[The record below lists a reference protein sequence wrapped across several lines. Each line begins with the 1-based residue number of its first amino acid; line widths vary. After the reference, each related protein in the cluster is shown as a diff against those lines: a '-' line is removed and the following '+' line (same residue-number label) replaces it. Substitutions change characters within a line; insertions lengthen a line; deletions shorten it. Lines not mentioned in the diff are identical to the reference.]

1 MMRET
6 LKLQV
11 FLGLWLSLAAGIGA
25 QRQPAADPS
34 KSDTQEQ
41 ASPFAGSSILDT
53 AVFVGDLAAPARAR
67 KEADRG
73 RKLLVKEHRVADS
86 AAAFRKAI
94 ELAPSFSEA
103 YFLLGAAYMGMQRW
117 ADAEEPLLKA
127 VLLDDKL
134 SAAKLAL
141 GSCMI
146 EEGKYLEAEKYLSSG
161 LRSDPN
167 FARGHYD
174 LSRAYYGLRRFEA
187 AVLEARTAVT
197 LAPKLP
203 NTHVVLAYALLS
215 LRNDNDNDA
224 LLEFQAY
231 LRLAPS
237 GELAAQVRDS
247 VASLEDES
255 SARDAKASP

>member
-1 MMRET
+1 MMRGAW
-6 LKLQV
+6 KLLV
-11 FLGLWLSLAAGIGA
+11 LFGLWLSLAAGIGA
-25 QRQPAADPS
+25 ARQAGTHSSKDPTPEHS
-34 KSDTQEQ
+34 
-41 ASPFAGSSILDT
+41 SPFADSSTLDT
-53 AVFVGDLAAPARAR
+53 TVFVGDLTAPARAR

-73 RKLLVKEHRVADS
+73 RQLLLKEHKAADS

-94 ELAPSFSEA
+94 ELAPSYSEA

-117 ADAEEPLLKA
+117 VDAEEPLLKA

-134 SAAKLAL
+134 SAARLAL

-146 EEGKYLEAEKYLSSG
+146 EEGKYLEAEKYLLSG
-161 LRSDPN
+161 LRSNPN

-187 AVLEARTAVT
+187 AVLEGRTAVI
-197 LAPKLP
+197 LAPELP
-203 NTHVVLAYALLS
+203 NTHVVLGYALLS
-215 LRNDNDNDA
+215 LHNDSDA

-231 LRLAPS
+231 LRLAPN

-247 VASLEDES
+247 FGNLEDEFS
-255 SARDAKASP
+255 TRDAKASP